1 MIITDQPNFNEPF
14 NGTLLTPIMSP
25 LGIIISFFK
34 FVTYDL
40 LIYEKFDGYF
50 TVISSSRLLARVM
63 SLDLMALL
71 LDPSLLKVIF
81 YDLIL
86 CTVLL
91 LWYVN
96 IMSSTPVTNEK
107 L

>member
-1 MIITDQPNFNEPF
+1 M
-14 NGTLLTPIMSP
+14 
-25 LGIIISFFK
+25 K
-34 FVTYDL
+34 
-40 LIYEKFDGYF
+40 
-50 TVISSSRLLARVM
+50 VM
-63 SLDLMALL
+63 SLDLKALL
-71 LDPSLLKVIF
+71 LDPGLLKVIF

-96 IMSSTPVTNEK
+96 IMSCTPVTNEK